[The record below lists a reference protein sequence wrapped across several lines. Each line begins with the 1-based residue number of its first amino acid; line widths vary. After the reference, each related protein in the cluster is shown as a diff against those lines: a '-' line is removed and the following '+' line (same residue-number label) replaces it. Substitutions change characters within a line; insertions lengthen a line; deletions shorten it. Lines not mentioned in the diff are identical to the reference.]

1 MKSLALSVAS
11 LLVGAFAAQAA
22 PARVP
27 PSEPI
32 PRVVDLH
39 VDLPWQVH
47 FRGRSL
53 ELATGQV
60 TRTSLAAGH
69 VGGLV
74 LPIYLPDDLRPGGP
88 TIDDAEAVLASARA
102 IADAHAELAAPDAPA
117 PGESRVRTWL
127 SIEGAG
133 AFAADPSAID
143 RFIFRG
149 VRLVGLAH
157 ARSNALASAATDPE
171 HGTYGLTETGRAF
184 VRRIY
189 DKGALVDVSHLSD
202 RAFAD
207 LAVIARELGK
217 PIVAT
222 HSDARALAPHPRN
235 LTDEQLRT
243 IATSG
248 GVVGLNLHARFLTP
262 RAEASMADAVKQT
275 LHLVRVAGIDHV
287 AIGSDFEG
295 GIHAPRDMA
304 DASVWPAFYRALR
317 DGGLSPSDV
326 AKIFHDNAVRILDR

>member
-1 MKSLALSVAS
+1 VKSTALS
-11 LLVGAFAAQAA
+11 FAAFVFGALGA
-22 PARVP
+22 MTPPARGAT
-27 PSEPI
+27 SEPI

-47 FRGRSL
+47 FRGRGLDLSTWQASVRAL
-53 ELATGQV
+53 V
-60 TRTSLAAGH
+60 AGH

-102 IADAHAELAAPDAPA
+102 IADAHAELVAPDAHA
-117 PGESRVRTWL
+117 DDASRIRTWL

-133 AFAADPSAID
+133 AFAADPAAID

-157 ARSNALASAATDPE
+157 AHSNALASAATDPA
-171 HGTYGLTETGRAF
+171 HGAYGLSDVGRVLA
-184 VRRIY
+184 RRIY
-189 DKGALVDVSHLSD
+189 DEGALVDVSHLSD
-202 RAFAD
+202 RAFSDVA
-207 LAVIARELGK
+207 AIARELGK

-235 LTDEQLRT
+235 LTDEQLRA
-243 IATSG
+243 IAASG
-248 GVVGLNLHARFLTP
+248 GVVGLNLHARFLTD
-262 RAEASMADAVKQT
+262 RAEATMADAVKQT
-275 LHLVRVAGIDHV
+275 LHLVHVAGIDHV

-317 DGGLSPSDV
+317 AAGLSHGDV
-326 AKIFHDNAVRILDR
+326 EKIFHDNAVRILDG